1 MNCFLYDEGVEDLDL
16 NQIILFI
23 RKIFGVREIKSK
35 RLKQDIVKTKGIL
48 FDSLNTDLAWR
59 EFIAKEKVDSDA
71 CHIIFTHKLF
81 ATFAEDKRPH
91 IRAGVYSFPSV
102 ISLPGIIEGPAKP
115 REYYLLKQRYAA
127 LRLWHLKEP
136 EVKKKF
142 RGQFIDYADTRIIEV
157 IKGFVSQA
165 IFFYL
170 TGEPF
175 CPKKSCRLFNAHW
188 QKDLIYSQIKKGKFC
203 SSHRKILSS
212 LGRDRI
218 SAKTESRTRERGE
231 RLV

>member
-1 MNCFLYDEGVEDLDL
+1 MKCFLYDEGVEELDL
-16 NQIILFI
+16 KKIILFI
-23 RKIFGVREIKSK
+23 RENFGVREIKSK
-35 RLKQDIVKTKGIL
+35 RLKQDIVKTKGVL
-48 FDSLNTDLAWR
+48 FDFLNTDLAWR
-59 EFIAKEKVDSDA
+59 EFIAKEKVDLGA

-81 ATFAEDKRPH
+81 ATLAEDRRPH
-91 IRAGVYSFPSV
+91 IRASIYSFPSV

-115 REYYLLKQRYAA
+115 REYYLLKQRYTV

-142 RGQFIDYADTRIIEV
+142 RGQFIDYGDGQITEV
-157 IKGFVSQA
+157 IKGYVAQA

-175 CPKKSCRLFNAHW
+175 CPKRICRLFNAHW
-188 QKDLIYSQIKKGKFC
+188 QEDLIYSQIKKGKFC

-212 LGRDRI
+212 LGRD
-218 SAKTESRTRERGE
+218 SVSTKGKG
-231 RLV
+231 